1 MILLRSQPA
10 LDPAPTAWPPL
21 VHPRKGVGA
30 FLGLVLVLL
39 GSSCAS
45 YNERTYM
52 ALEQFESGRFGE
64 AIVAYREDGVTES
77 KFLKGAES
85 GTVAFVDGRWGAALK
100 FFTQASQAVRE
111 VEDESLLHPERA
123 LESLAAWTVS
133 ETLTD
138 YHGEG
143 YERALLHS
151 CLGLTYLAL
160 GKVEDLLVEV
170 RRSNALLEA
179 EEELYEVEYGAGG
192 MGHFI
197 SALGYE
203 LRGDLD
209 EAYIDYKRMEAK
221 GLGGALVGSS
231 LVRLA
236 RTLGRENDLAHWTKR
251 FGEDTPPSPDAA
263 RVVLIAGVG
272 AGPLKREGR
281 LEVMTDEGLLA
292 WAVPQIQL
300 RPSPVG
306 HVVLEA
312 NNLDAAVSSVIIEDV
327 GRIRAKNLDDRL
339 ALLAT
344 RSTVRT
350 FLKRA
355 LRNSVEEEHGEW
367 AGLAADIFTSV
378 SERAD
383 LRTWS
388 TLPDTWQAARMFL
401 PPGAHELTVTA
412 QGGQTVPLGVF
423 ELEPGETMFLMAR
436 TLRRRLHVQV
446 LGGNP
451 LTTDQ
456 PTPAAS
462 VPVEG

>member
-1 MILLRSQPA
+1 MALILA
-10 LDPAPTAWPPL
+10 C
-21 VHPRKGVGA
+21 
-30 FLGLVLVLL
+30 LGP
-39 GSSCAS
+39 SCAS
-45 YNERTYM
+45 YNERTAM
-52 ALEQFESGRFGE
+52 ALDRFESGRFGE
-64 AIVAYREDGVTES
+64 AIVAYREDGATES
-77 KFLKGAES
+77 KFLKGVES
-85 GTVAFVDGRWGAALK
+85 GTVAFVDGRWGSALK
-100 FFTQASQAVRE
+100 FFSQASRSVRE
-111 VEDESLLHPERA
+111 LEDQSLVHPERA

-138 YHGEG
+138 YQGEG

-160 GKVEDLLVEV
+160 GQVEDLLVEV

-236 RTLGRENDLAHWTKR
+236 RILGRENDLATWTKR
-251 FGEDTPPSPDAA
+251 YGEGLPPSADAA
-263 RVVLIAGVG
+263 RVILIAGVG
-272 AGPLKREGR
+272 AGPLKCEGR
-281 LEVMTDEGLLA
+281 LDVMTKDGLLA
-292 WAVPQIQL
+292 WAVPQILL
-300 RPSPVG
+300 RPSSVEY
-306 HVVLEA
+306 VVLEA
-312 NNLDAAVSSVIIEDV
+312 NNLKAKVSSVVIEDV
-327 GRIRAKNLDDRL
+327 GRIRAKNLEDRL

-344 RSTVRT
+344 RATVRT

-355 LRNSVEEEHGEW
+355 LRNEAVKEHGEW
-367 AGLAADIFTSV
+367 AGLAADIFTAV

-412 QGGQTVPLGVF
+412 QGGEEVPLGAF

-436 TLRRRLHVQV
+436 TLRSRLHVQV

-451 LTTDQ
+451 LPANQ
-456 PTPAAS
+456 PTKTAS

>member
-1 MILLRSQPA
+1 
-10 LDPAPTAWPPL
+10 
-21 VHPRKGVGA
+21 
-30 FLGLVLVLL
+30 
-39 GSSCAS
+39 
-45 YNERTYM
+45 
-52 ALEQFESGRFGE
+52 
-64 AIVAYREDGVTES
+64 
-77 KFLKGAES
+77 
-85 GTVAFVDGRWGAALK
+85 
-100 FFTQASQAVRE
+100 
-111 VEDESLLHPERA
+111 VEDESLVHPERA

-179 EEELYEVEYGAGG
+179 EEDLYEVEYGAGG

-221 GLGGALVGSS
+221 GLGGELVGSS

-236 RTLGRENDLAHWTKR
+236 RTLGRENDLAAWTKR
-251 FGEDTPPSPDAA
+251 YGENPSPSPDAA
-263 RVVLIAGVG
+263 RVILIAGVG

-292 WAVPQIQL
+292 WTVPQIML

-306 HVVLEA
+306 SVVLEA
-312 NNLDAAVSSVIIEDV
+312 NNLKAKVSSVVIEDV
-327 GRIRAKNLDDRL
+327 GRIRARNLEDRL

-355 LRNSVEEEHGEW
+355 LRNSVKEEHGEW

-412 QGGQTVPLGVF
+412 QGGEAVPLGVF
-423 ELEPGETMFLMAR
+423 ELEPGETMFLIAR

-451 LTTDQ
+451 LTTNQ